1 MEVPMARP
9 VLCPLILL
17 SLLGLAAGCG
27 GLSTEESKQ
36 RCDQAKAD
44 LTNCMDDAAYDACV
58 SCYEECGDDC
68 TVGESCPY
76 TFACAE

>member
-9 VLCPLILL
+9 GLGSLILL

-27 GLSTEESKQ
+27 GLSTKEAQQ
-36 RCDQAKAD
+36 RCDQASVDA
-44 LTNCMDDAAYDACV
+44 TNCMSDEAYKECV
-58 SCYEECGDDC
+58 ICYEDCGDDC
-68 TVGESCPY
+68 TIGESCPY